1 MVEDMGKAFEDY
13 IASLPIEMRDPL
25 EKTTY
30 RILERCNF
38 QPDTR
43 NDEEQA
49 QLIVGE
55 VQSGKTASFTGVAAL
70 ARDSGVPIVIVLAG
84 TKKNLVNQT
93 KQRLIHDLQIGQSA
107 GLPQWEIVDR
117 PTLRKAPKY
126 FEMLSQWT
134 EEDRPSEF
142 KSTLLLIVL
151 KSRAG
156 LDHASDFLNE
166 ISSKLD
172 FDSHPVLLID
182 DEADQ
187 AGLNN
192 AVKRG
197 QSSSVYSAILRLKS
211 VIPWHSYCMYT
222 ATPQANFLIDII
234 DELSPSRVTL
244 LDAGEMYLGGEKLF
258 GDDIKYVI
266 PIPDN
271 ELSVATDP
279 NSNDSP
285 PESLKKAIAFFL
297 VSLSV
302 AQKRGSPKPLSML
315 IHPSGRQA
323 HHHIYSKWV
332 NEIIRSWEILLRE
345 KSDTTYSETV
355 KKVFTPALRELE
367 SSANIFNNPFQ
378 GGIEEIVNYVTFLI
392 PLVRVQVE
400 NGNSSDRSIQPEDW
414 GKAPGWIVIGGNK
427 LDRGFTVE
435 QLAVTYMPR
444 NASLNADTLQ
454 QRGRFFG
461 YKKSYTDLLRGWFS
475 SASEEMFT
483 DYVVHEKLMRS
494 HLRELDEND
503 ADVKLWRRKFVLPN
517 NLKPT
522 RDQVVAILTNE
533 WRLGQGFVFS
543 QRRLYDSSV
552 SIGFLDSYSLIEDL
566 HRNAQ
571 PVPDDQRQ
579 DKKNYYIACSAQQ
592 ILTILQDWV
601 AHPQDRKI
609 LTELVTTLKHFDEN
623 RELLAHVYFMDNLQV
638 RERGSA
644 FDNDPQLD
652 QRDWRVGNLFAGKQ
666 HSGSMY
672 PGDTSMKSTSG
683 ITVQIHRIHPRE
695 FPKGKDALAIA
706 LAGGSDL
713 DFKVLEEILY

>member
-1 MVEDMGKAFEDY
+1 VGSAFDGYLE
-13 IASLPIEMRDPL
+13 SLPFEMREPL
-25 EKTTY
+25 KKTTF
-30 RILERCNF
+30 RIFERCNF
-38 QPDTR
+38 HPDTR

-70 ARDSGVPIVIVLAG
+70 ARDSGVPIVVIIAG

-93 KQRLIHDLQIGQSA
+93 KQRLIKDLEIGQSA

-117 PTLRKAPKY
+117 PTRRKAPKY
-126 FEMLSQWT
+126 FETLEQWG
-134 EEDRPSEF
+134 EEGRPFEF

-156 LDHASDFLNE
+156 IDHAADFLEE
-166 ISSKLD
+166 ISSHLNLET
-172 FDSHPVLLID
+172 HPVLIVD

-187 AGLNN
+187 TGLNN
-192 AVKRG
+192 AVRKG
-197 QSSSVYSAILRLKS
+197 ESSRVYSSILRLKS

-234 DELSPSRVTL
+234 DELSPARVTL
-244 LDAGEMYLGGEKLF
+244 LDAGEQYLGGEKLF
-258 GDDIKYVI
+258 GENIKYVI

-271 ELSVATDP
+271 ELSVATEP
-279 NSNDSP
+279 NTNDSP
-285 PESLKKAIAFFL
+285 PESLKKSIAFFL
-297 VSLSV
+297 VALAV
-302 AQKRGSPKPLSML
+302 AQKRGGPRPLSML

-323 HHHIYSKWV
+323 HHHIYSRWT
-332 NEIIRSWEILLRE
+332 NEIVRSWELLLRE
-345 KSDTTYSETV
+345 KSDATYTETIS
-355 KKVFTPALRELE
+355 KVFLPALRELE
-367 SSANIFNNPFQ
+367 SSASFANNPFK
-378 GGIEEIVNYVTFLI
+378 GGIEEIANYITFMI
-392 PLVRVQVE
+392 PLVRIQVE
-400 NGNSSDRSIQPEDW
+400 NGSSSDKSIQPEDW
-414 GKAPGWIVIGGNK
+414 AKAPGWIVIGGNK

-461 YKKSYTDLLRGWFS
+461 YKKSYIDLLRGWFS
-475 SASEEMFT
+475 TASEEMFT

-494 HLRELDEND
+494 HLRELDESD

-543 QRRLYDSSV
+543 QRRLYDTSV
-552 SIGFLDSYSLIEDL
+552 ATGFLDSYSLIEGL
-566 HRNAQ
+566 HRNAK
-571 PVPDDQRQ
+571 PVPDDQRV
-579 DKKNYYIACSAQQ
+579 DKKNTYTTCSARE

-601 AHPQDRKI
+601 AHPEDRKT
-609 LTELVTTLKHFDEN
+609 LTDLVTTLQHFDEN

-644 FDNDPQLD
+644 FDNDPVLN

-666 HSGSMY
+666 HSGAMY

-695 FPKGKDALAIA
+695 LPQGQDALAVA

>member
-1 MVEDMGKAFEDY
+1 MGKAFEDY
-13 IASLPIEMRDPL
+13 LESLPFEMREPL
-25 EKTTY
+25 ERTTG

-38 QPDTR
+38 HPDTR
-43 NDEEQA
+43 NDDEQA

-70 ARDSGVPIVIVLAG
+70 ARDSGVPIVIVIAG

-93 KQRLIHDLQIGQSA
+93 RQRLAHDLQIGKSA

-117 PTLRKAPKY
+117 PTRRKANNY
-126 FEMLSQWT
+126 FETLKQWG
-134 EEDRPSEF
+134 EENRPFEF

-156 LDHASDFLNE
+156 LNHAAEFLEEVSTQLN
-166 ISSKLD
+166 L
-172 FDSHPVLLID
+172 DSHPVLIVD

-192 AVKRG
+192 AVNRG
-197 QSSSVYSAILRLKS
+197 ESSSVYSAILRLKS

-234 DELSPSRVTL
+234 DELSPARVTL
-244 LDAGEMYLGGEKLF
+244 LDAGDQYLGGEKLF
-258 GDDIKYVI
+258 GEDIKYVI
-266 PIPDN
+266 PIPDD
-271 ELSVATDP
+271 ELSLATDP
-279 NSNDSP
+279 SLNDSP

-297 VSLSV
+297 VALSV

-323 HHHIYSKWV
+323 HHHIYSRWT
-332 NEIIRSWEILLRE
+332 NEIIRSWQLLLQE
-345 KSDTTYSETV
+345 KMDTTYSETV
-355 KKVFTPALRELE
+355 RKVFLPALRELE
-367 SSANIFNNPFQ
+367 SSANFTNNPFQ
-378 GGIEEIVNYVTFLI
+378 GGIEEIVNYITFII
-392 PLVRVQVE
+392 PHVRIQVE
-400 NGNSSDRSIQPEDW
+400 NGTSSDRSIQPEDW
-414 GKAPGWIVIGGNK
+414 AKAPGWIVIGGNK

-461 YKKSYTDLLRGWFS
+461 YKKSYIDLLRGWFS
-475 SASEEMFT
+475 TASEEMFT

-503 ADVKLWRRKFVLPN
+503 SDVKLWRRKFVLPN
-517 NLKPT
+517 NLRPT

-543 QRRLYDSSV
+543 QRRLYDTSV
-552 SIGFLDSYSLIEDL
+552 STGFLDSFSLIEEL
-566 HRNAQ
+566 FRMAN
-571 PVPDDQRQ
+571 PVPDDQRG
-579 DKKNYYIACSAQQ
+579 DKRNSYVTCSAQH

-601 AHPQDRKI
+601 AHPEDRKI
-609 LTELVTTLKHFDEN
+609 LTELVTTLQNFDES
-623 RELLAHVYFMDNLQV
+623 RELLAHVYFMDGLQV

-644 FDNDPQLD
+644 FDNDPQLN

-666 HSGSMY
+666 HSGAMY

-683 ITVQIHRIHPRE
+683 ITVQIHRVHPRDL
-695 FPKGKDALAIA
+695 PMGQDALAVA

>member
-1 MVEDMGKAFEDY
+1 MGKTFDDY
-13 IASLPIEMRDPL
+13 IESLPVEMQDSL
-25 EKTTY
+25 TKTSF

-38 QPDTR
+38 HLDTR
-43 NDEEQA
+43 NDDEQA

-70 ARDSGVPIVIVLAG
+70 ARDSGVPVVIVLAG

-117 PTLRKAPKY
+117 PTRRKADKY
-126 FEMLSQWT
+126 FETLSQWSD
-134 EEDRPSEF
+134 ENRPFEF

-156 LDHASDFLNE
+156 LDHAADFLEE
-166 ISSKLD
+166 ISSGFNLE
-172 FDSHPVLLID
+172 SHPVLLID

-192 AVKRG
+192 AVNRG

-234 DELSPSRVTL
+234 DELSPARVTL
-244 LDAGEMYLGGEKLF
+244 LDAGEQYLGGEKLF
-258 GDDIKYVI
+258 GEDIKYVI
-266 PIPDN
+266 PIPDI
-271 ELSVATDP
+271 ELPVATDP
-279 NSNDSP
+279 DSNDSP

-297 VSLSV
+297 VALAV

-323 HHHIYSKWV
+323 HHHIYSKWT
-332 NEIIRSWEILLRE
+332 NEIVRSWKLLLQE
-345 KSDTTYSETV
+345 KTDATYSETV
-355 KKVFTPALRELE
+355 KKVFVPALRELE
-367 SSANIFNNPFQ
+367 SSANFVNNPFQ
-378 GGIEEIVNYVTFLI
+378 GGIEEIVNYVTYLI

-400 NGNSSDRSIQPEDW
+400 NGTSSDRSIQPEDW
-414 GKAPGWIVIGGNK
+414 AKAPGWIIIGGNK

-475 SASEEMFT
+475 TASEEMFT

-494 HLRELDEND
+494 HLRELDESD
-503 ADVKLWRRKFVLPN
+503 SDVKLWRRKFVLPN

-552 SIGFLDSYSLIEDL
+552 AIGFLDSYSLIEEL
-566 HRNAQ
+566 HRNAS
-571 PVPDDQRQ
+571 PVPDDQRV
-579 DKKNYYIACSAQQ
+579 DKRNFYVTCPAQE
-592 ILTILQDWV
+592 ILRILQDWV
-601 AHPQDRKI
+601 AHPQDRKV
-609 LTELVTTLKHFDEN
+609 LSELVATLQHFDEN

-644 FDNDPQLD
+644 FDNDPQLN

-666 HSGSMY
+666 HSGAMY
-672 PGDTSMKSTSG
+672 PGDTAMKSTSG
-683 ITVQIHRIHPRE
+683 ITVQIHRVHPRE
-695 FPKGKDALAIA
+695 LPIGQDALAIA

>member
-1 MVEDMGKAFEDY
+1 MGKSFDDY
-13 IASLPIEMRDPL
+13 IQSLPVEMQDPL
-25 EKTTY
+25 TSTSI
-30 RILERCNF
+30 RIIERCNF
-38 QPDTR
+38 QLDRR

-70 ARDSGVPIVIVLAG
+70 ARDHGVPIVIVIAG

-117 PTLRKAPKY
+117 PTKRKAAKY
-126 FEMLSQWT
+126 FETLSNWE
-134 EEDRPSEF
+134 EEDRPFEF

-156 LDHASDFLNE
+156 LDHAAEFLEELSENFE
-166 ISSKLD
+166 LE
-172 FDSHPVLLID
+172 SHPVLVID

-192 AVKRG
+192 SVNQGR
-197 QSSSVYSAILRLKS
+197 SSSVYSAILRLKS

-234 DELSPSRVTL
+234 DELSPTRVTL
-244 LDAGEMYLGGEKLF
+244 LDAGENYLGGESLF
-258 GDDIKYVI
+258 GEDIKYVI
-266 PIPDN
+266 PIPDS
-271 ELSVATDP
+271 ELPVATEPDA
-279 NSNDSP
+279 NDYP

-297 VSLSV
+297 VALAV
-302 AQKRGSPKPLSML
+302 AQKRGFPKPLSML
-315 IHPSGRQA
+315 VHPSGRQA
-323 HHHIYSKWV
+323 HHQIYSKWTK
-332 NEIIRSWEILLRE
+332 EIVKSWEILLRE
-345 KSDTTYSETV
+345 KTDKTYAETV
-355 KKVFTPALRELE
+355 SRVFAPALRELE
-367 SSANIFNNPFQ
+367 SSPSFINNPFPD
-378 GGIEEIVNYVTFLI
+378 GIDEIVNYITFLI
-392 PLVRVQVE
+392 PLVRIQVE
-400 NGNSSDRSIQPEDW
+400 NGSSTDRSIQPEDW
-414 GKAPGWIVIGGNK
+414 GKAPGWIIIGGNK

-444 NASLNADTLQ
+444 NSSLNADTLQ

-461 YKKSYTDLLRGWFS
+461 YKKNYVDLLRGWFS
-475 SASEEMFT
+475 TASEEMFT

-494 HLRELDEND
+494 HLRELDESD
-503 ADVKLWRRKFVLPN
+503 ADVKLWRRKFILPN
-517 NLKPT
+517 NLRPT

-543 QRRLYDSSV
+543 QRKLYDSSV
-552 SIGFLDSYSLIEDL
+552 STGYFDSYSLIEDL
-566 HRNAQ
+566 HEIAL
-571 PVPDDQRQ
+571 PVPGDNRL
-579 DKKNYYIACSAQQ
+579 DKKNYYTICSAQT
-592 ILTILQDWV
+592 ILRILQDWV
-601 AHPQDRKI
+601 AHPQERKI
-609 LTELVTTLKHFDEN
+609 LTDLVTTLQHFDEN
-623 RELLAHVYFMDNLQV
+623 RELQAQVFFMDNLQV
-638 RERGSA
+638 RERGVA
-644 FDNDPQLD
+644 FDNDPQLN

-666 HSGSMY
+666 HSGAMY
-672 PGDTSMKSTSG
+672 TGDTSMKSTSG

-695 FPKGKDALAIA
+695 LPVGQDSLAIA

>member
-1 MVEDMGKAFEDY
+1 MGKAFDDY
-13 IASLPIEMRDPL
+13 IESLPVEMRDPL
-25 EKTTY
+25 RKTTF

-38 QPDTR
+38 EHERR
-43 NDEEQA
+43 NNEEQA

-70 ARDSGVPIVIVLAG
+70 ARDTSVPIVVVIAG

-93 KQRLIHDLQIGQSA
+93 KQRLVHDLQIGQSA

-117 PTLRKAPKY
+117 PTRRKAVKY
-126 FEMLSQWT
+126 FETLSQWT

-156 LDHASDFLNE
+156 LDHATDFLEE
-166 ISSKLD
+166 ISETFDL
-172 FDSHPVLLID
+172 DSHPVLVID

-192 AVKRG
+192 SVNQG
-197 QSSSVYSAILRLKS
+197 LSSSVYSAILRLKS

-234 DELSPSRVTL
+234 DELSPTRVTL
-244 LDAGEMYLGGEKLF
+244 LDAGENYLGGEKLF
-258 GDDIKYVI
+258 GEDIKYVI
-266 PIPDN
+266 PIPDA
-271 ELSVATDP
+271 ELPVATEPDA
-279 NSNDSP
+279 SDYP

-297 VSLSV
+297 VALAV
-302 AQKRGSPKPLSML
+302 AQKRGFPKPLSML

-323 HHHIYSKWV
+323 HHHIYSKWT
-332 NEIIRSWEILLRE
+332 NEIVKSWELLLRE
-345 KSDTTYSETV
+345 KSDETYDETV
-355 KKVFTPALRELE
+355 AKVFAPALRELE
-367 SSANIFNNPFQ
+367 SSPSFENNPFD
-378 GGIEEIVNYVTFLI
+378 GGIEEIVKYITFLI
-392 PLVRVQVE
+392 PLVRIQVE
-400 NGNSSDRSIQPEDW
+400 NGNSADKSIQPEDW
-414 GKAPGWIVIGGNK
+414 GKAPGWIIIGGNK

-461 YKKSYTDLLRGWFS
+461 YKKNYVDLLRGWFS
-475 SASEEMFT
+475 AASEEMFT
-483 DYVVHEKLMRS
+483 DYVVHEKIMRS
-494 HLRELDEND
+494 HLRELDESD
-503 ADVKLWRRKFVLPN
+503 ADVKLWRRKFILPN
-517 NLKPT
+517 NLRPT
-522 RDQVVAILTNE
+522 RAQVVAILTNE

-566 HRNAQ
+566 HRVAK
-571 PVPDDQRQ
+571 PVPEDHRL
-579 DKKNYYIACSAQQ
+579 DKQNYYVACSAQS
-592 ILTILQDWV
+592 ILKILQDWV
-601 AHPQDRKI
+601 AHPMDRKI
-609 LTELVTTLKHFDEN
+609 LIDLVSTLQHFDEN
-623 RELLAHVYFMDNLQV
+623 RELLAHVYFIDNLMV
-638 RERGSA
+638 RERSSA
-644 FDNDPQLD
+644 FDNDPLLN

-666 HSGSMY
+666 HSGAMY

-683 ITVQIHRIHPRE
+683 ITIQIHRIHPRE
-695 FPKGKDALAIA
+695 LPPGQDALAIA
-706 LAGGSDL
+706 IAGGSDL
-713 DFKVLEEILY
+713 DFKVLEEVLY

>member
-1 MVEDMGKAFEDY
+1 MGKTFDDY
-13 IASLPIEMRDPL
+13 VESLPIEMQDPL
-25 EKTTY
+25 KKTTY
-30 RILERCNF
+30 RIIDRCNF
-38 QPDTR
+38 HPDSR
-43 NDEEQA
+43 NDDEQA

-70 ARDSGVPIVIVLAG
+70 ARDRGVPIVIVLAG

-107 GLPQWEIVDR
+107 GSPQWEIVDR
-117 PTLRKAPKY
+117 PTRRKAPKY
-126 FEMLSQWT
+126 FDTISHWA
-134 EEDRPSEF
+134 EEERPFEF

-156 LDHASDFLNE
+156 LDHASDFLE
-166 ISSKLD
+166 DISSHLD
-172 FDSHPVLLID
+172 LDSHPVLLID

-192 AVKRG
+192 AVNRG
-197 QSSSVYSAILRLKS
+197 LSSSVYSAILRLKS

-234 DELSPSRVTL
+234 DELSPTRVTL
-244 LDAGEMYLGGEKLF
+244 LDAGEQYLGGEKLF
-258 GDDIKYVI
+258 GEDIKYVI

-271 ELSVATDP
+271 ELPVATDP
-279 NSNDSP
+279 TLNDSP

-297 VSLSV
+297 VALAV

-323 HHHIYSKWV
+323 HHQIYSKWTH
-332 NEIIRSWEILLRE
+332 EIVRSWQLLLRE
-345 KSDTTYSETV
+345 KSDSTFSETV
-355 KKVFTPALRELE
+355 KKVFVPALRELE
-367 SSANIFNNPFQ
+367 SSANFVNNPFQ
-378 GGIEEIVNYVTFLI
+378 GGIEELVNYVTFLI
-392 PLVRVQVE
+392 PHVRIQVE
-400 NGNSSDRSIQPEDW
+400 NGTSSDRSIQPEDW
-414 GKAPGWIVIGGNK
+414 VKAPGWIVIGGNK

-444 NASLNADTLQ
+444 NSSLNADTLQ

-461 YKKSYTDLLRGWFS
+461 YKKSYVDLLRGWFS
-475 SASEEMFT
+475 AASEEMFT
-483 DYVVHEKLMRS
+483 DYVIHEKLMRS
-494 HLRELDEND
+494 HLRELDESD

-517 NLKPT
+517 NLRPT
-522 RDQVVAILTNE
+522 RAQVVAILSNE

-552 SIGFLDSYSLIEDL
+552 STGFLDSYSLIEDL
-566 HRNAQ
+566 FREAQ
-571 PVPDDQRQ
+571 PVPDDHRQ
-579 DKKNYYIACSAQQ
+579 DKKNHYISCPAQQ
-592 ILTILQDWV
+592 ILKILQDWV
-601 AHPQDRKI
+601 AHPEDRKI
-609 LTELVTTLKHFDEN
+609 LIELVTTLQHFDEN

-644 FDNDPQLD
+644 WDNDPLLN
-652 QRDWRVGNLFAGKQ
+652 QRDQRVGNLFAGKQ
-666 HSGSMY
+666 HSGAMY
-672 PGDTSMKSTSG
+672 PGDTSMKSASG

-695 FPKGKDALAIA
+695 LPPGQDALAVA

-713 DFKVLEEILY
+713 NFKVLEEILY

>member
-1 MVEDMGKAFEDY
+1 MGKSFDDY
-13 IASLPIEMRDPL
+13 VESLPVEMQEPL
-25 EKTTY
+25 SKTAH

-38 QPDTR
+38 RPDTR
-43 NDEEQA
+43 NDDEQA

-70 ARDSGVPIVIVLAG
+70 ARDSGVPIVIVIAG

-93 KQRLIHDLQIGQSA
+93 KQRLIKDLQIGQSA
-107 GLPQWEIVDR
+107 RIPQWEIVDR
-117 PTLRKAPKY
+117 PTRRKASKY
-126 FEMLSQWT
+126 SETLAQWG
-134 EEDRPSEF
+134 EEDRPPEF
-142 KSTLLLIVL
+142 KPTLLLIVL

-156 LDHASDFLNE
+156 LEHAADFMEE
-166 ISSKLD
+166 ISMH
-172 FDSHPVLLID
+172 FDLESHPVLLID

-192 AVKRG
+192 AVNNG

-222 ATPQANFLIDII
+222 ATPQANFLIDLI
-234 DELSPSRVTL
+234 DELSPTRVTL
-244 LDAGEMYLGGEKLF
+244 LDAGEQYLGGEKLF
-258 GDDIKYVI
+258 GDEIKYVM

-271 ELSVATDP
+271 ELSVATEP
-279 NSNDSP
+279 NANDFP

-297 VSLSV
+297 VALAV

-323 HHHIYSKWV
+323 HHHIYSRWTS
-332 NEIIRSWEILLRE
+332 EIVRSWALLLRE
-345 KSDTTYSETV
+345 KSDPTYQETV
-355 KKVFTPALRELE
+355 KRIFQPALREFE
-367 SSANIFNNPFQ
+367 SSPSFQANPFT
-378 GGIEEIVNYVTFLI
+378 GGIEEVVKYITFLI

-400 NGNSSDRSIQPEDW
+400 NGSSPDKSIQPDDW
-414 GKAPGWIVIGGNK
+414 GSAPGWIVIGGNK

-461 YKKSYTDLLRGWFS
+461 YKKSYVDLLRGWFS
-475 SASEEMFT
+475 TASEEMFT

-494 HLRELDEND
+494 HLRELDENE

-517 NLKPT
+517 NLRPT
-522 RDQVVAILTNE
+522 RAQVVAILTNE

-552 SIGFLDSYSLIEDL
+552 STGYLDSYSLIEEL
-566 HRNAQ
+566 HRNSH
-571 PVPDDQRQ
+571 PVPEDHRSDHR
-579 DKKNYYIACSAQQ
+579 NAYVSCSAQE
-592 ILTILQDWV
+592 ILAILQDWV
-601 AHPQDRKI
+601 AHPEDRKI
-609 LTELVTTLKHFDEN
+609 LTELVTTLQHFDEN
-623 RELLAHVYFMDNLQV
+623 RELLAHVYFMDDLSV

-644 FDNDPQLD
+644 FDNDPQLN
-652 QRDWRVGNLFAGKQ
+652 QRDWRVGNLFAGRQ
-666 HSGSMY
+666 HSGAMY

-683 ITVQIHRIHPRE
+683 ITVQIHRVHPRE
-695 FPKGKDALAIA
+695 LPKGQDALAIA
-706 LAGGSDL
+706 IAGGSDL
-713 DFKVLEEILY
+713 DFKVLEETLH

>member
-1 MVEDMGKAFEDY
+1 MGMAFEDY
-13 IASLPIEMRDPL
+13 IESLPVEMQDSL
-25 EKTTY
+25 KKTTS

-38 QPDTR
+38 KPETR
-43 NDEEQA
+43 NDDEQS
-49 QLIVGE
+49 QLVVGE
-55 VQSGKTASFTGVAAL
+55 VQSGKTASFTGLAAM
-70 ARDSGVPIVIVLAG
+70 ARDTGVPIVIVLAG

-93 KQRLIHDLQIGQSA
+93 KQRLIHDLQIGLNA
-107 GLPQWEIVDR
+107 GLPRWEIVDR
-117 PTLRKAPKY
+117 PTRRKASKY
-126 FEMLSQWT
+126 FESFKQWS
-134 EEDRPSEF
+134 EADRPFEF

-156 LDHASDFLNE
+156 IDHAAEFLEE
-166 ISSKLD
+166 ISSQLD
-172 FDSHPVLLID
+172 LQSHPVLLID

-192 AVKRG
+192 AVNRG

-234 DELSPSRVTL
+234 DELSPTRVTL
-244 LDAGEMYLGGEKLF
+244 LDAGDQYLGGEKLF
-258 GDDIKYVI
+258 GEDIKYVI

-271 ELSVATDP
+271 ELSVATEPDA
-279 NSNDSP
+279 SDSP

-297 VSLSV
+297 VALAV

-315 IHPSGRQA
+315 IHPSGRQT
-323 HHHIYSKWV
+323 HHQIYSKWA
-332 NEIIRSWEILLRE
+332 NEIVKSWELLLRE

-355 KKVFTPALRELE
+355 KKVFVPALREFE
-367 SSANIFNNPFQ
+367 SSPNFVNNPFE

-400 NGNSSDRSIQPEDW
+400 NGTSPDKSIQPEDW
-414 GKAPGWIVIGGNK
+414 AKAPGWIVIGGNK

-475 SASEEMFT
+475 TASEEMFT

-494 HLRELDEND
+494 HLRELDESD

-517 NLKPT
+517 NLRPT

-552 SIGFLDSYSLIEDL
+552 SVGLLDSYSLIEDL

-571 PVPDDQRQ
+571 PVPDDHRQ
-579 DKKNYYIACSAQQ
+579 DKRNYYTVCPAQQ
-592 ILTILQDWV
+592 ILMILQDWV

-609 LTELVTTLKHFDEN
+609 LTELVSTLQHFDEN
-623 RELLAHVYFMDNLQV
+623 RELQAHVYFMDNLAV

-644 FDNDPQLD
+644 FDNDPLLN

-666 HSGSMY
+666 HSGAMY

-683 ITVQIHRIHPRE
+683 ITVQIHRVHPRE
-695 FPKGKDALAIA
+695 LPEGKDALAIA

>member
-1 MVEDMGKAFEDY
+1 MGKAFDDY
-13 IASLPIEMRDPL
+13 LQSLPLEMREPL
-25 EKTTY
+25 ERTTL

-38 QPDTR
+38 HPETR
-43 NDEEQA
+43 NNEEQA
-49 QLIVGE
+49 QLVVGE
-55 VQSGKTASFTGVAAL
+55 VQSGKTASFTGVAAM
-70 ARDSGVPIVIVLAG
+70 ARDAGVPVVIVIAG

-93 KQRLIHDLQIGQSA
+93 KQRLVNDLEIGKGA

-117 PTLRKAPKY
+117 PTRRKASKY
-126 FEMLSQWT
+126 FEILDQWG
-134 EEDRPSEF
+134 EQNRPFEF
-142 KSTLLLIVL
+142 KTTLLLIVL

-156 LDHASDFLNE
+156 IDHAADFLEE
-166 ISSKLD
+166 ISDRLD
-172 FDSHPVLLID
+172 LDSHPVLIVD

-187 AGLNN
+187 TGLNN
-192 AVKRG
+192 AVKKG
-197 QSSSVYSAILRLKS
+197 ESSSVYSAILRLKS

-234 DELSPSRVTL
+234 DELSPARVTL
-244 LDAGEMYLGGEKLF
+244 LDAGEQYLGGEKLF
-258 GDDIKYVI
+258 GENIKYVI
-266 PIPDN
+266 PIPDD
-271 ELSVATDP
+271 ELSVATEPDL
-279 NSNDSP
+279 NDSP

-297 VSLSV
+297 VALAV
-302 AQKRGSPKPLSML
+302 AQKRGAPKPLSML

-323 HHHIYSKWV
+323 HHQIYSRWTS
-332 NEIIRSWEILLRE
+332 EIVRAWELLLRE
-345 KSDTTYSETV
+345 KSDITYSETV
-355 KKVFTPALRELE
+355 KKVFLPALRELE
-367 SSANIFNNPFQ
+367 SSSNFTNNPFQ
-378 GGIEEIVNYVTFLI
+378 GGIEEIVNYITFII
-392 PLVRVQVE
+392 PLVRIQVE
-400 NGNSSDRSIQPEDW
+400 NGTSSDKSIQPEDW

-461 YKKSYTDLLRGWFS
+461 YKKPYIDLLRGWFS
-475 SASEEMFT
+475 TASEEMFT

-494 HLRELDEND
+494 HLRELDESD

-517 NLKPT
+517 NLRPT
-522 RDQVVAILTNE
+522 REQVVAILTNE

-552 SIGFLDSYSLIEDL
+552 STGYLDSYSLIEDL
-566 HRNAQ
+566 HRNSK
-571 PVPDDQRQ
+571 PVPDDQRGE
-579 DKKNYYIACSAQQ
+579 KRNTYVTCSAQH
-592 ILTILQDWV
+592 ILAILQDWV
-601 AHPQDRKI
+601 AHPEDRKI
-609 LTELVTTLKHFDEN
+609 LTELVTTLQHFDEN
-623 RELLAHVYFMDNLQV
+623 RELLAHVFFMDDLQV

-644 FDNDPQLD
+644 FDNNPLLN

-666 HSGSMY
+666 HSGAMY

-695 FPKGKDALAIA
+695 LPKGQDALAIA

-713 DFKVLEEILY
+713 DFKVLEEVLY